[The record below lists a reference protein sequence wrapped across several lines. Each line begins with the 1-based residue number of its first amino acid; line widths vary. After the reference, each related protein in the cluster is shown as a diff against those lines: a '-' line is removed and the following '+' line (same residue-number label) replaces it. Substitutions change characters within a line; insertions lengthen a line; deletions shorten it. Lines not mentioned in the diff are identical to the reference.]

1 MSALP
6 RFSDIDLFGY
16 CKGIVHFEC
25 LFPPQADETGTPAVR
40 ANGIFSRHTAF
51 SCVHRQRLA
60 APPIRP
66 SGRFPLSKSK
76 RRADHQVWLRTLYA
90 HMPVEGDNARELQI
104 TLSRTL
110 VSLASD
116 GMTNPADLRRKAL
129 EMMALNPR

>member
-25 LFPPQADETGTPAVR
+25 LFPPRADETGTPAVR

-51 SCVHRQRLA
+51 SCAHRQRLA

-76 RRADHQVWLRTLYA
+76 LKCGFGHFMPICLLRATTRVSCKSRL
-90 HMPVEGDNARELQI
+90 VE
-104 TLSRTL
+104 LS
-110 VSLASD
+110 
-116 GMTNPADLRRKAL
+116 
-129 EMMALNPR
+129 

>member
-25 LFPPQADETGTPAVR
+25 LFPPRADETGTPAVR

-51 SCVHRQRLA
+51 SCAHRQRLA

-66 SGRFPLSKSK
+66 YLDAFLSASRSVGQIIKCGFGHFMPICLLRATTRVSCKS
-76 RRADHQVWLRTLYA
+76 RS
-90 HMPVEGDNARELQI
+90 VE
-104 TLSRTL
+104 LS
-110 VSLASD
+110 SA
-116 GMTNPADLRRKAL
+116 
-129 EMMALNPR
+129 